1 MTKSGNI
8 MEDLLK
14 NSANLP
20 IHQLRRGDVVEGR
33 IIEVNEK
40 EALVDVGAKS
50 EGVIPQSE
58 IKGAH
63 LKVNDKVYVYV
74 ITPEDRR
81 GQMVVSLARA
91 ETAKAWL
98 DLDKAFKKGE
108 TLEVLITGH
117 NRGGLIGDYFGL
129 MIFVP
134 FSHAQSASDMSTDK
148 SELGKIL
155 EKLIGT
161 KIKVRVIELDKDK
174 NRIIVSEKEA
184 SIGEALDKRRENV
197 LSVNVS
203 DIVKGTISAIMPYG
217 LMLSVN
223 GLEGLIPRE
232 EITWDEDVIDDV
244 LSSFEI
250 GQTIDAQVISVD
262 KQLGKVKLSIKMI
275 NENPWDILQK
285 SYKVDDITTATIK
298 RITSYGIFAE
308 IKEGIEGMLPL
319 SSLPSDF
326 DGKIGQLVKVT
337 ITNLDA
343 QKRQL
348 DLKYIE
354 KA

>member
-1 MTKSGNI
+1 M
-8 MEDLLK
+8 
-14 NSANLP
+14 
-20 IHQLRRGDVVEGR
+20 
-33 IIEVNEK
+33 
-40 EALVDVGAKS
+40 
-50 EGVIPQSE
+50 
-58 IKGAH
+58 
-63 LKVNDKVYVYV
+63 
-74 ITPEDRR
+74 
-81 GQMVVSLARA
+81 A
-91 ETAKAWL
+91 E
-98 DLDKAFKKGE
+98 
-108 TLEVLITGH
+108 
-117 NRGGLIGDYFGL
+117 
-129 MIFVP
+129 
-134 FSHAQSASDMSTDK
+134 
-148 SELGKIL
+148 
-155 EKLIGT
+155 
-161 KIKVRVIELDKDK
+161 
-174 NRIIVSEKEA
+174 VSEKEA